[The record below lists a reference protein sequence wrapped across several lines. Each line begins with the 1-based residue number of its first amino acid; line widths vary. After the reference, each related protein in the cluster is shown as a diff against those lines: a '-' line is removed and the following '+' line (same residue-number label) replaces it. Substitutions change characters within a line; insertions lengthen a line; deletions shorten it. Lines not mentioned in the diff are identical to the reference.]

1 MRCNVVPESPTKFV
15 HRGANVT
22 DIDLAGLD
30 RIANSLWE
38 LLMNKRRLGLLGAFI
53 SLVFVL
59 AACST
64 SAGTATTSTGSSTGN
79 NQATS
84 TSTSNGTTNA
94 NGTPIVG
101 DTGSGFGTPMASPST
116 TSGQTVNLTTAFSN
130 LKSQNSYVMTAKLSN
145 LQGSIA
151 SIPGV
156 TEQSTIKIERSG
168 NDQHLTI
175 TSNDGNI
182 VFQVWQVGDQ
192 VWADIGSGPVKV
204 SQSNSMVAQFLAM
217 VSADQQIVNSLESQD
232 ASYQASGTDT
242 VNGTQ
247 ANVET
252 AQYQMTQANNQSMF
266 FSSNGDANVNAKI
279 WVAQDGAYLLKG
291 DFTISANGN
300 ASSPA
305 GSAMMGT
312 PMSSTPSAS
321 GSAEVTLNVTQVG
334 QVQSIQPPS

>member
-1 MRCNVVPESPTKFV
+1 
-15 HRGANVT
+15 
-22 DIDLAGLD
+22 
-30 RIANSLWE
+30 
-38 LLMNKRRLGLLGAFI
+38 MNKRRLGLVGAFI

-64 SAGTATTSTGSSTGN
+64 AAGTATTSTGSSTGSN
-79 NQATS
+79 EATS
-84 TSTSNGTTNA
+84 TSTSVGSSNA
-94 NGTPIVG
+94 FGTPTVG
-101 DTGSGFGTPMASPST
+101 GSGSGFGTPMASPSSS
-116 TSGQTVNLTTAFSN
+116 SGETVNLATAFSN

-145 LQGSIA
+145 LQGTFA

-175 TSNDGNI
+175 TSNDGNT
-182 VFQVWQVGDQ
+182 VFQVWQVNDQ

-204 SQSNSMVAQFLAM
+204 SKDNSMVAQFLSM
-217 VSADQQIVNSLESQD
+217 VSADQQIVNSLASKD
-232 ASYQASGTDT
+232 ANYQVTGTDS

-247 ANVET
+247 TNVET
-252 AQYQMTQANNQSMF
+252 AQYAMTQANNQSMF
-266 FSSNGDANVNAKI
+266 FSSNGDANVDAKI
-279 WVAQDGAYLLKG
+279 WVAQDGGYLLQG
-291 DFTISANGN
+291 NFTISANGS

-312 PMSSTPSAS
+312 PMSSTPSAN
-321 GSAEVTLNVTQVG
+321 GSAEVMINVSQVG